1 MKLNHLE
8 LRAELYR
15 LLAATFYPPDQFFDS
30 RNEYFEQIQK
40 SAAEIYPQ
48 LASLGE
54 DLKSIAIATEL
65 EPLQVEY
72 ARLFVG
78 PFHVEAPPYGSVYLE
93 ENGRLMGES
102 TIAVRKFYQKY
113 GLELDEDFS
122 ELPDHIAAE
131 LEFVYYLLYNQ
142 TREEEENRLN
152 EAGNFRTGV
161 ILFLE
166 HFLAPFVQDFTEK
179 IKQHSEEPFYTSLAE
194 FLKQFV
200 QAEVMFERKKQA
212 ERVTESERNN

>member
-1 MKLNHLE
+1 MKQNNLE

-15 LLAATFYPPDQFFDS
+15 LLAAAFYPPDQFFES
-30 RNEYFEQIQK
+30 RIEYFDQIQK
-40 SAAEIYPQ
+40 CAAEVYPH

-54 DLKSIAIATEL
+54 ELKSSAIAAEL

-78 PFHVEAPPYGSVYLE
+78 PFHVEASPYGSVYLE
-93 ENGRLMGES
+93 ENKRLMGES

-113 GLELDEDFS
+113 GLELADDFS

-131 LEFVYYLLYNQ
+131 LEFVYYLLFNQ
-142 TREEEENRLN
+142 IKALDDGRLN
-152 EAGNFRTGV
+152 DAGNFRSGV

-166 HFLAPFVQDFTEK
+166 HFLAPFTLGFTEK
-179 IKQHSEEPFYTSLAE
+179 IKEHSEESFYTKLGE
-194 FLKQFV
+194 LLQQFI
-200 QAEVMFERKKQA
+200 QAEVMLERKEQA
-212 ERVTESERNN
+212 ERMPESEGNN